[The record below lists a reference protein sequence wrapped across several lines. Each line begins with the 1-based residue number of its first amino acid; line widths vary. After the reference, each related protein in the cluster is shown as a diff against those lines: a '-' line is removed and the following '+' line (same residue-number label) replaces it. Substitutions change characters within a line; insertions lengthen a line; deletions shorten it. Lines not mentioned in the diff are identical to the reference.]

1 MASRALKPTLII
13 CLAAGIA
20 AGIGLARPDLNP
32 SSSTLAPAVSEAAD
46 PAAGNADPYGGGDV
60 PATDTDTGSDTG
72 SGSGSGSGSG
82 EETTGSITISD
93 FDFGGEAVVTPG
105 ATVTVTNTDGAPHTV
120 TADEGEFDTGQIPA
134 GESTTFVAPTEPGTY
149 EFFCGVHPSMTG
161 SLVVQG

>member
-20 AGIGLARPDLNP
+20 AGIGLARPDLDP
-32 SSSTLAPAVSEAAD
+32 SSSSPAPAVSETAD
-46 PAAGNADPYGGGDV
+46 PAAGDADPYGGGDQ
-60 PATDTDTGSDTG
+60 PAADTGSDTG
-72 SGSGSGSGSG
+72 ADPAA
-82 EETTGSITISD
+82 SITISD
-93 FDFGGEAVVTPG
+93 FDFGGDTVVAPG

-120 TADEGEFDTGQIPA
+120 TADDGDFDTGQIAA